1 MPEEPNIVLK
11 NGQSPS
17 KLNES
22 AQETQSNMNSEMTG
36 AFAKDLREI
45 ECILDDEVGDVSD
58 IIGDLSNERSE
69 EAYPW

>member
-1 MPEEPNIVLK
+1 
-11 NGQSPS
+11 
-17 KLNES
+17 
-22 AQETQSNMNSEMTG
+22 MNSEMTG

-58 IIGDLSNERSE
+58 IIGDLSNETSE